1 MKKQTLNEIRRM
13 QKIAGLLREDL
24 DAPKSDSYEDTIA
37 QLDDMYPDPSQYQDF
52 VNAFKKELMH
62 LPEPV
67 KKEWIAKFKA
77 NFGS

>member
-37 QLDDMYPDPSQYQDF
+37 QLDDMYPDPS
-52 VNAFKKELMH
+52 
-62 LPEPV
+62 
-67 KKEWIAKFKA
+67 
-77 NFGS
+77 